1 MDTQS
6 ITLDPSKARE
16 LWRAYRK
23 HQHYSEPIDREI
35 MAAYQKLA
43 QGKLIIKALDSI
55 VKAGLGAD
63 RLPKLALVRADKKAC
78 RCTMD
83 ANGSAVMSAE
93 GYDVPWR
100 GDAPPNSCYFRW
112 PAGTFSGAATR
123 YGGRAITPLIPIDH
137 RPKRGLANYHIL
149 FEAEWSRV
157 PPRDP
162 YLLRRI
168 GKSDMWVVLAMW
180 DLTEIERAA
189 LAARIA

>member
-55 VKAGLGAD
+55 AKAGLGAD
-63 RLPKLALVRADKKAC
+63 GFPKLAIVRADKKAC
-78 RCTMD
+78 RVDMNDNGACTMF
-83 ANGSAVMSAE
+83 AE
-93 GYDVPWR
+93 GTNRPWR
-100 GDAPPNSCYFRW
+100 TPALNNSCMFNFPR
-112 PAGTFSGAATR
+112 GSFTGAATR